1 MKTVLCDI
9 NFILDIFLKR
19 EPFYYSAAM
28 LFKMIEDKK
37 IKGYLCALSFPTLF
51 YLLSKELSKGKAIK
65 ILEKIRIVFGIAPV
79 DEKVI
84 DLSLTADFKD
94 FEDAV
99 QYYSAIQVKA
109 DYIITRNKN
118 DYVNDKIPI
127 LTPDEFI
134 ALSAISNPNIEKI

>member
-19 EPFYYSAAM
+19 DPFYYSAAR
-28 LFKMIEDKK
+28 LFKKIEDKK
-37 IKGYLCALSFPTLF
+37 LKGYLCALSFPTLF
-51 YLLSKELSKGKAIK
+51 YLLSKELSKEKAIR
-65 ILEKIRIVFGIAPV
+65 ILEKIRIVFGIAEV

-99 QYYSAIQVKA
+99 QYYSAIKVKA
-109 DYIITRNKN
+109 DCIITRNKD
-118 DYVNDKIPI
+118 DYVNDKIPV
-127 LTPDEFI
+127 LTPEEFL
-134 ALSAISNPNIEKI
+134 ALFEN

>member
-19 EPFYYSAAM
+19 EPFYYSAAR
-28 LFKMIEDKK
+28 LFKKIEDKK
-37 IKGYLCALSFPTLF
+37 LKGYLCALSFPTLF
-51 YLLSKELSKGKAIK
+51 YLLSKELNRTKALK
-65 ILEKIRIVFGIAPV
+65 TLEKIRIVFSVAAV

-99 QYYSAIQVKA
+99 QYYSTIKVKA
-109 DYIITRNKN
+109 DCIITRNKD
-118 DYVNDKIPI
+118 DYVNDKIPV
-127 LTPDEFI
+127 LTPEEFL
-134 ALSAISNPNIEKI
+134 ALFEN

>member
-19 EPFYYSAAM
+19 EPFYYSAAR
-28 LFKMIEDKK
+28 LFKKIEDKK
-37 IKGYLCALSFPTLF
+37 LKGYLCALTFPTLF
-51 YLLSKELSKGKAIK
+51 YLLSKELNKEKAIK
-65 ILEKIRIVFGIAPV
+65 ILEKIRIVFGIAAV

-109 DYIITRNKN
+109 DCIITRNKD
-118 DYVNDKIPI
+118 DYVNDKVPV
-127 LTPDEFI
+127 LTPEEFL
-134 ALSAISNPNIEKI
+134 ALFEN